1 MLLIVAVEHF
11 IYHIYMLCM
20 KYMYLR
26 FGHCHGES
34 IIEKVYAFKIVK
46 MKNAKENV
54 KQDRTVK
61 NLQRKTAH

>member
-1 MLLIVAVEHF
+1 
-11 IYHIYMLCM
+11 MLCM